1 MEGIYIYIYIYLMG
15 HWFGRYYIKKI
26 YKMNVIF
33 EKNPFYL
40 FFLQL

>member
-1 MEGIYIYIYIYLMG
+1 MG